1 MLILN
6 PAKLSLLGLEYG
18 SIESVKVN
26 QLAHREV
33 VEWSDAGPHAV
44 FADIPECRVEIEISQ
59 RLESGTADQSL
70 DGPKPGQLGAFEVI
84 TSPNASQARR
94 RKLSAQCVIKSVRN
108 EAGPRAKRTITLI
121 ALSSD
126 GSTDPITTTDF

>member
-26 QLAHREV
+26 RLAHREA

-44 FADIPECRVEIEISQ
+44 FADIPECRVEIEIMQ
-59 RLESGTADQSL
+59 HLESGGSDQSL
-70 DGPKPGQLGAFEVI
+70 DGPQPGQLGMLEVI

-94 RKLSAQCVIKSVRN
+94 RKLSAQCAIKSIRN
-108 EAGPRAKRTITLI
+108 EAGRRAKRSIILI
-121 ALSSD
+121 ALSPD
-126 GSTDPITTTDF
+126 GSTDPITMSDV